1 MEVTISPG
9 RLAGKVAVPGSK
21 SMAHR
26 GLIAAALADGPSRI
40 QNATPSGDIEA
51 TVRCLTALGAEIR
64 REGED
69 LEVTPLHRRWRERIV
84 LPCGESGSTLRFLLP
99 VAAALGA
106 PARFTAEGRLPE
118 RPLGPLG
125 ETLIRGGAE
134 LSGFQLPLELAG
146 RLRPGEYRLPG
157 DVSSQ
162 YVTGLLLAL
171 PLLEGDSSIRL
182 TTPLESAGY
191 VRMTLQ
197 VLAQF
202 GIQVSPEEGGWRI
215 LGNQIYR
222 AADFE
227 VEGDYSAAALFL
239 TANAIGSQV
248 ECLGLREDSTQGDRA
263 ILRHLETI
271 QSLGGGRVEI
281 DLSQCPDLAPALAVA
296 AAYADGETALTHAG
310 RLRLKESDRLAAL
323 STVLTQ
329 MGAEVEEGPE
339 TLTIQGKPA
348 LDGGVTIEPFGDHRI
363 AMAASIAALGAKAP
377 VTIQNAQCVGK
388 SYPQFFHHMKLL
400 GGVCHVVNH
409 R

>member
-106 PARFTAEGRLPE
+106 PARFTGEGRLPE

-222 AADFE
+222 AAEFE

>member
-106 PARFTAEGRLPE
+106 PARFTGEGRLPE
-118 RPLGPLG
+118 RPLGPWG

>member
-106 PARFTAEGRLPE
+106 PARFTGEGRLPE

-134 LSGFQLPLELAG
+134 LSGFQLPLEVAG

>member
-9 RLAGKVAVPGSK
+9 RLAGKVAVPG

-106 PARFTAEGRLPE
+106 PARFTGEGRLPE

>member
-106 PARFTAEGRLPE
+106 PARFTGEGRLPE

-377 VTIQNAQCVGK
+377 VTIQSAQCVGK

>member
-106 PARFTAEGRLPE
+106 PARFTGEGRLPE

-263 ILRHLETI
+263 IPRHLETI

-310 RLRLKESDRLAAL
+310 RLRLKESDLLAAL

>member
-1 MEVTISPG
+1 MAGADRPPLWGE
-9 RLAGKVAVPGSK
+9 RLHPPVP
-21 SMAHR
+21 
-26 GLIAAALADGPSRI
+26 AA
-40 QNATPSGDIEA
+40 
-51 TVRCLTALGAEIR
+51 
-64 REGED
+64 
-69 LEVTPLHRRWRERIV
+69 
-84 LPCGESGSTLRFLLP
+84 

-106 PARFTAEGRLPE
+106 PAGS
-118 RPLGPLG
+118 LGKGGSQSGPWAIG
-125 ETLIRGGAE
+125 ETS
-134 LSGFQLPLELAG
+134 SGAG
-146 RLRPGEYRLPG
+146 RNSPVSSCPWSLQGGFGRGNTGCPG

-310 RLRLKESDRLAAL
+310 RLRLKESDRLAR
-323 STVLTQ
+323 
-329 MGAEVEEGPE
+329 
-339 TLTIQGKPA
+339 
-348 LDGGVTIEPFGDHRI
+348 PFRPSSPRWGR
-363 AMAASIAALGAKAP
+363 K
-377 VTIQNAQCVGK
+377 
-388 SYPQFFHHMKLL
+388 
-400 GGVCHVVNH
+400 
-409 R
+409 

>member
-51 TVRCLTALGAEIR
+51 TVRCLTAVGAEIR

-106 PARFTAEGRLPE
+106 PARFTGEGRLPE

-248 ECLGLREDSTQGDRA
+248 ECLGLREASTQGDRA

>member
-106 PARFTAEGRLPE
+106 PARFTGEGRLPE

>member
-106 PARFTAEGRLPE
+106 PARFTGEGRLPE

-310 RLRLKESDRLAAL
+310 RLQLKESDRLAAL

>member
-106 PARFTAEGRLPE
+106 PARFTGEGRLPE

-377 VTIQNAQCVGK
+377 VTFQNAQCVGK

>member
-106 PARFTAEGRLPE
+106 PARFTGEGRLPE

-171 PLLEGDSSIRL
+171 LPEICRL
-182 TTPLESAGY
+182 QQR
-191 VRMTLQ
+191 VH
-197 VLAQF
+197 AQT
-202 GIQVSPEEGGWRI
+202 E
-215 LGNQIYR
+215 
-222 AADFE
+222 
-227 VEGDYSAAALFL
+227 
-239 TANAIGSQV
+239 
-248 ECLGLREDSTQGDRA
+248 
-263 ILRHLETI
+263 
-271 QSLGGGRVEI
+271 
-281 DLSQCPDLAPALAVA
+281 
-296 AAYADGETALTHAG
+296 
-310 RLRLKESDRLAAL
+310 
-323 STVLTQ
+323 
-329 MGAEVEEGPE
+329 
-339 TLTIQGKPA
+339 
-348 LDGGVTIEPFGDHRI
+348 
-363 AMAASIAALGAKAP
+363 
-377 VTIQNAQCVGK
+377 
-388 SYPQFFHHMKLL
+388 
-400 GGVCHVVNH
+400 
-409 R
+409 

>member
-106 PARFTAEGRLPE
+106 PARFTGEGRLPE

-134 LSGFQLPLELAG
+134 LSGFQLPLEVAG

-215 LGNQIYR
+215 PGNQTYR

-348 LDGGVTIEPFGDHRI
+348 LDGGVPIEPFGDHRI

>member
-1 MEVTISPG
+1 MEVTIFPG
-9 RLAGKVAVPGSK
+9 RLAGKVTVPGSK

-26 GLIAAALADGPSRI
+26 GMIAAALADGPSRI

-69 LEVTPLHRRWRERIV
+69 LEVFPLARRWRDQVV

-106 PARFTAEGRLPE
+106 PARFTGEGRLPE
-118 RPLGPLG
+118 RPLGPL
-125 ETLIRGGAE
+125 EEALSRGGAH
-134 LSGFQLPLELAG
+134 LSGTRLPIEAAG
-146 RLRPGEYRLPG
+146 RLQPGEYRLPG
-157 DVSSQ
+157 NISSQ
-162 YVTGLLLAL
+162 YITGLLLAL
-171 PLLEGDSSIRL
+171 PLLEGESTIRL

-197 VLAQF
+197 VLSQF
-202 GIQVSPEEGGWRI
+202 GIQVFPEEGGWRI
-215 LGNQIYR
+215 PGNQTYC
-222 AADFE
+222 AVDFK
-227 VEGDYSAAALFL
+227 VEGDYSAAAFFL

-263 ILRHLETI
+263 ILHHLETI

-296 AAYADGETALTHAG
+296 AAYGNGKTVFTHAG

-323 STVLTQ
+323 SAVLTQ
-329 MGAEVEEGPE
+329 MGAETEEGPE

-348 LDGGVTIEPFGDHRI
+348 LNGGVTIEPFGDHRI
-363 AMAASIAALGAKAP
+363 AMAAAVAALGAKSP
-377 VTIQNAQCVGK
+377 ITIQNAQCVGK